1 MQHSIPITIARSN
14 SGNELSL
21 VLKTG
26 APKYKDNPYSEP
38 TAITTSQPGGIPYLK
53 VSLFPGKIGIDFA
66 NEVDAVFKDK
76 FASPALSIYEMQL
89 IPALHRCSLTEKKF
103 ARGVKKAVPQAA
115 YLIDARCCDTLA
127 DRQWKETIQSP

>member
-1 MQHSIPITIARSN
+1 MQHSIPITIARSS
-14 SGNELSL
+14 SGDELSL

-38 TAITTSQPGGIPYLK
+38 KAITTGEQPGGVSYLK

-76 FASPALSIYEMQL
+76 LQVRTGSSSTFEG
-89 IPALHRCSLTEKKF
+89 IPVAGL
-103 ARGVKKAVPQAA
+103 AA
-115 YLIDARCCDTLA
+115 WR
-127 DRQWKETIQSP
+127 S